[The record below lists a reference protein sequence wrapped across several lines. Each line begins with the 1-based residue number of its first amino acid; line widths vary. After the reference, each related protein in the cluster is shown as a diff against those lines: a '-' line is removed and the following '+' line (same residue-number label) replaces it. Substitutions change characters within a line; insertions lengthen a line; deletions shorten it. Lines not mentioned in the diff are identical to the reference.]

1 MITPEDYALL
11 VEVSSTQGIKV
22 LRLSE
27 AVRQIVE
34 EWPRNAALLESVQIR
49 LGGVLIAGS
58 LSTIRA
64 LYNRPDFPHAA
75 SPNRP

>member
-11 VEVSSTQGIKV
+11 AEVSSTQGIEI
-22 LRLSE
+22 LPLSE

-34 EWPRNAALLESVQIR
+34 EWPRDAKLLESAQIR
-49 LGGVLIAGS
+49 LGGVLVAGS

-64 LYNRPDFPHAA
+64 LYNRPDFPSAA
-75 SPNRP
+75 SSNRL